1 MIRKIIAYFCSF
13 AIIFS
18 FFAVF
23 SVSAS
28 AGSGSVYTATT
39 FWDWL
44 RANDS
49 GLLNAW
55 SITHSADD
63 SGCNASHD
71 GNHSWK
77 LQLGVVG
84 LDTPSRYVCE
94 YCGESYS
101 DYAQSAY
108 EDALSSNNL
117 TGIGYNNS
125 GQLIFYPDLYLY
137 QNGYTKV
144 LSVSQNALIY
154 SLTVTISGILYECVC
169 NGASNYGS
177 YRDVYVFL
185 PYAGTYTDKL
195 NISLSGKSNNPYIK
209 SFSRS
214 GNLYSTAPSYRNT
227 FTFYHNY
234 GGYTSGSDL
243 LSISGYYLF
252 TPASGSSAPPVQIFY
267 TAINNINS
275 TSINLATVDN
285 SQNITNVYENT
296 TVINNNNTTF
306 TIPGGSSYPIDSWSF
321 DFDNNRYTLVV
332 LDGELEIPVTVRFGV
347 DDLNIDFGGDTYNYK
362 YVTEA
367 APHVHTWELTS
378 STDPTCTSSGSKT
391 YTCSGC
397 NDVRTE
403 TVPALGHDWQLVSSV
418 EDHYEADLAAC
429 ACGDCGSTN
438 VSLASGGE
446 NYFTSEEIGV
456 VCDDCGSS
464 WTILGSFVPGYEVYQ
479 CSRCQEEKTVS
490 FGDPV
495 DNSASGFWAWL
506 RIWLENFKTWLGEKL
521 DELLG
526 RENNIIFEPLIS
538 PDIQITIP
546 TPDIGFQYADE
557 EGEPDVWHPSDLK
570 EKFAFWADVKDIG
583 AGLYASVQAGGEAPE
598 LIIHLGEA
606 NSPYGFHYG
615 GDEYALDLSWYGPY
629 KPTVD
634 SITGG
639 FLWLLY
645 LYGVFKNLPNILSG
659 VGMVDNRVQD
669 IQSGTKGGRRRD

>member
-1 MIRKIIAYFCSF
+1 MSCSC
-13 AIIFS
+13 S
-18 FFAVF
+18 
-23 SVSAS
+23 
-28 AGSGSVYTATT
+28 
-39 FWDWL
+39 
-44 RANDS
+44 
-49 GLLNAW
+49 
-55 SITHSADD
+55 
-63 SGCNASHD
+63 
-71 GNHSWK
+71 
-77 LQLGVVG
+77 
-84 LDTPSRYVCE
+84 
-94 YCGESYS
+94 
-101 DYAQSAY
+101 
-108 EDALSSNNL
+108 
-117 TGIGYNNS
+117 
-125 GQLIFYPDLYLY
+125 
-137 QNGYTKV
+137 
-144 LSVSQNALIY
+144 
-154 SLTVTISGILYECVC
+154 
-169 NGASNYGS
+169 
-177 YRDVYVFL
+177 
-185 PYAGTYTDKL
+185 AGTY
-195 NISLSGKSNNPYIK
+195 ISSTTYSSFLSAGDNKSIK
-209 SFSRS
+209 FSFSSNPRIQKKE
-214 GNLYSTAPSYRNT
+214 TAYIYYPSFLVVPSNP
-227 FTFYHNY
+227 
-234 GGYTSGSDL
+234 SAS
-243 LSISGYYLF
+243 
-252 TPASGSSAPPVQIFY
+252 PAQSFY
-267 TAINNINS
+267 TVINNIN
-275 TSINLATVDN
+275 TTTFNLATVEN
-285 SQNITNVYENT
+285 NQISNVYENT

-306 TIPGGSSYPIDSWSF
+306 TLPGGGSYPIDSWSF
-321 DFDNNRYTLVV
+321 DFDNDRYTLVV

-347 DDLNIDFGGDTYNYK
+347 DDLNIDFDGDTYNYK

-378 STDPTCTSSGSKT
+378 STDPTCTGSGAKT

-403 TVPALGHDWQLVSSV
+403 TVPALGHDWQLISSV

-456 VCDDCGSS
+456 VCDDCGST

-490 FGDPV
+490 FGDSV

-526 RENNIIFEPLIS
+526 RENNIIFEPIIS

-583 AGLYASVQAGGEAPE
+583 TGLYASVQAGGEAPE